1 MIFEA
6 SRAKA
11 VDQLNNFIEQNLT
24 DYSKLRNFD
33 FGPSNRS
40 NISCLSPYIT
50 HGVINELEVINKS
63 LKKFSFAKNEKFI
76 QEVLWRV
83 YWKGWLELRPNV
95 WTDYLNE
102 LKKIREEFIDNA
114 DYKNAIEGSTNIEC
128 FNEWVNELKE
138 NNYLHNHAR
147 MWFASI
153 WVFTLELP
161 WQLGAEFFMNHLYDG
176 DAASNTLGW
185 RWVAGIQT
193 QGKNYLASEW
203 NINKFTNNRFKNI
216 KLNENAKPI
225 SSDKMYSVINKS
237 FKNSEIFEDKTLLIF
252 ENNMAF
258 EFSDFKEDKF
268 KKIFL
273 VLNNTNRTIELSE
286 KVLKFKANLL
296 EDQKIR
302 LEEKSINCETININD
317 LKNITEEVY
326 ALYPTVGENL
336 DFIQNNQ
343 LRNIKFLYR
352 KLDQFSWQYC
362 NKGFLI
368 LKIIFQ
374 KLLLILIKTNVSFQL
389 YQLLHKKIV
398 IQVFP
403 YGLLY
408 MPRYQL
414 K

>member
-63 LKKFSFAKNEKFI
+63 LKKFSFAKNENFI

-193 QGKNYLASEW
+193 QGKNYLANEW

-225 SSDKMYSVINKS
+225 SGDKMYSVINKS

-362 NKGFLI
+362 NKGFFNFKNYI
-368 LKIIFQ
+368 PKIIANF
-374 KLLLILIKTNVSFQL
+374 N
-389 YQLLHKKIV
+389 
-398 IQVFP
+398 
-403 YGLLY
+403 
-408 MPRYQL
+408 
-414 K
+414 

>member
-1 MIFEA
+1 MIFGA

-33 FGPSNRS
+33 FGPDNRS

-50 HGVINELEVINKS
+50 HGIINELEVIDKS

-95 WTDYLNE
+95 WSDYLIE
-102 LKKIREEFIDNA
+102 LGKVKDEF
-114 DYKNAIEGSTNIEC
+114 KNNQSYLDAIEGKTNVDC
-128 FNEWVNELKE
+128 FNQWVIELKQS
-138 NNYLHNHAR
+138 NYLHNHTR

-153 WVFTLELP
+153 WIFTLELP
-161 WQLGAEFFMNHLYDG
+161 WQLGAEFFMQHLYDG
-176 DAASNTLGW
+176 DTASNTLGW
-185 RWVAGIQT
+185 RWVAGVQT
-193 QGKNYLASEW
+193 QGKHYLASEW

-225 SSDKMYSVINKS
+225 FGDKIYSVTNKS
-237 FKNSEIFEDKTLLIF
+237 FENSEISEDKTLLIF
-252 ENNMAF
+252 ENNMTF
-258 EFSDFKEDKF
+258 EFSDFKEHIF
-268 KKIFL
+268 KKILL
-273 VLNNTNRTIELSE
+273 VSNNINRTIKLSE

-302 LEEKSINCETININD
+302 LEEKLIKCETININD

-326 ALYPTVGENL
+326 AIYPTVGENL

-343 LRNIKFLYR
+343 LKNIKFLYR

-362 NKGFLI
+362 NKGFFNFKNYI
-368 LKIIFQ
+368 PKIIANF
-374 KLLLILIKTNVSFQL
+374 N
-389 YQLLHKKIV
+389 
-398 IQVFP
+398 
-403 YGLLY
+403 
-408 MPRYQL
+408 
-414 K
+414 

>member
-11 VDQLNNFIEQNLT
+11 VDKLNTFVEQNLS

-40 NISCLSPYIT
+40 NVSCLSPYIT
-50 HGVINELEVINKS
+50 HGIINELEVINKS

-83 YWKGWLELRPNV
+83 YWKGWLELRPDV
-95 WTDYLNE
+95 WSDYLIE
-102 LKKIREEFIDNA
+102 LDKMKKEF
-114 DYKNAIEGSTNIEC
+114 KNNQSYLDAIEGKTNVDC
-128 FNEWVNELKE
+128 FNQWVIELKE
-138 NNYLHNHAR
+138 SNYLHNHTR

-153 WVFTLELP
+153 WIFTLELP
-161 WQLGAEFFMNHLYDG
+161 WQLGAEFFMQYLYDG

-193 QGKNYLASEW
+193 QGKHYLVSEW
-203 NINKFTNNRFKNI
+203 NINKFTNNRFENI

-225 SSDKMYSVINKS
+225 SNDKIYSVINKS
-237 FKNSEIFEDKTLLIF
+237 FKNSEILEDKTLLIF
-252 ENNMAF
+252 ENNMTF
-258 EFSDFKEDKF
+258 ELSDFKEHKF
-268 KKIFL
+268 KKILL
-273 VLNNTNRTIELSE
+273 VSNNTDRTIKLSE

-302 LEEKSINCETININD
+302 LKEKSINCETININD

-336 DFIQNNQ
+336 NFIQNNQ
-343 LRNIKFLYR
+343 LKNIKFLYR

-362 NKGFLI
+362 NKGFFNFKNYI
-368 LKIIFQ
+368 PKIIANF
-374 KLLLILIKTNVSFQL
+374 N
-389 YQLLHKKIV
+389 
-398 IQVFP
+398 
-403 YGLLY
+403 
-408 MPRYQL
+408 
-414 K
+414 

>member
-11 VDQLNNFIEQNLT
+11 VDKLNTFVEQNLS

-40 NISCLSPYIT
+40 NVSCLSPYIT
-50 HGVINELEVINKS
+50 HGIINELEVINKS

-83 YWKGWLELRPNV
+83 YWKGWLELRPDV
-95 WTDYLNE
+95 WSDYLIE
-102 LKKIREEFIDNA
+102 LDKIKKEF
-114 DYKNAIEGSTNIEC
+114 KNNQSYLDAIEGKTNVDC
-128 FNEWVNELKE
+128 FNQWVIELKE
-138 NNYLHNHAR
+138 SNYLHNHTR

-153 WVFTLELP
+153 WIFTLELP
-161 WQLGAEFFMNHLYDG
+161 WQLGAEFFMQHLYDG

-193 QGKNYLASEW
+193 QGKHYLASEW

-225 SSDKMYSVINKS
+225 SNDKIYSVINKS
-237 FKNSEIFEDKTLLIF
+237 FKNSEIFENKTLLIF
-252 ENNMAF
+252 ENNMTF
-258 EFSDFKEDKF
+258 EFSDFKEHKF
-268 KKIFL
+268 KKILL
-273 VLNNTNRTIELSE
+273 VSNNTDRTIKLSE

-296 EDQKIR
+296 EDHKIR
-302 LEEKSINCETININD
+302 LKQKSINCETININD

-336 DFIQNNQ
+336 NFIQNNQ
-343 LRNIKFLYR
+343 LKNIKFLYR

-362 NKGFLI
+362 NKGFFNFKNYI
-368 LKIIFQ
+368 PKIIANF
-374 KLLLILIKTNVSFQL
+374 N
-389 YQLLHKKIV
+389 
-398 IQVFP
+398 
-403 YGLLY
+403 
-408 MPRYQL
+408 
-414 K
+414 